1 MNEERRTVVLSRAL
15 GREVTVEKLQG
26 SAVLRKVE
34 AALLEY
40 WRSEIERVALKLP
53 GIEQVRAYEKREA
66 DDSPTWEF
74 VLLVRGVFEA
84 PEVVE
89 LGDVTVPR
97 GIEQYL
103 NCPPPIKVTVVT
115 WEDCP

>member
-15 GREVTVEKLQG
+15 GREVTVEELQG
-26 SAVLRKVE
+26 SVLQKVE

-74 VLLVRGVFEA
+74 VLLVRGIIRNV
-84 PEVVE
+84 
-89 LGDVTVPR
+89 
-97 GIEQYL
+97 EQYL